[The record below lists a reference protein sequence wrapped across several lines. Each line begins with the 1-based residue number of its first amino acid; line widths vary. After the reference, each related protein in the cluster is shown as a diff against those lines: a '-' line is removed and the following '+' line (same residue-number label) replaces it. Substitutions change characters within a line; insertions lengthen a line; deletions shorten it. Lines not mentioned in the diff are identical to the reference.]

1 MMRLAILSDI
11 HGNLRALEAVL
22 NDLKQTGGVDKTWVL
37 GDLCAFGPRP
47 AECIQMVRA
56 IPHVEVIGG
65 NTDRYITTGQ
75 FPKSH
80 PKDEAA
86 WQKLPT
92 DLRETVDDLGWTIS
106 KLSFADYEYLH
117 KLPHGLEVE
126 APGYGW
132 VIGYHGS
139 PGNDEYLMLP
149 DTPAE
154 EVLDQFLDQEG
165 RLGFGGHTHVPMDRD
180 LGSWRVVNVGSVG
193 MPKDEPRACYV
204 IATFEG
210 DGVTLDF
217 RRVEFDLDAVFDDLK
232 QLEHPVLESVMEKF
246 RQPAKQNP

>member
-1 MMRLAILSDI
+1 MRLAILADI
-11 HGNLRALEAVL
+11 HGNQRALEAVL
-22 NDLKQTGGVDKTWVL
+22 NDLKQAGGADRTWVL

-47 AECIQMVRA
+47 AECVQMVRA
-56 IPHVEVIGG
+56 IPQVEVIGG
-65 NTDRYITTGQ
+65 NTDRYLTTAQ
-75 FPKSH
+75 FPASH

-86 WQKLPT
+86 WQKLPA
-92 DLRETVDDLGWTIS
+92 DLRETVDDLVWTMS
-106 KLSFADYEYLH
+106 KLSFADYEYLA

-132 VIGYHGS
+132 AIGYHGS

-180 LGSWRVVNVGSVG
+180 LGLWRVVNVGSVG
-193 MPKDEPRACYV
+193 MPKDEVRACYV

-210 DGVTLDF
+210 DGVSLDF
-217 RRVEFDLDAVFDDLK
+217 RRVEFDLEAVFADLR
-232 QLEHPVLESVMEKF
+232 QLQHPALESVIERF
-246 RQPAKQNP
+246 RQPATRNP